1 MTGSALSREDEA
13 LLSAWLA
20 GSETPQETLSLTAMK
35 GFFFGLVAAPA
46 PVETQDWMDIIFGG
60 AAPNSISDDKLF
72 AIISVYNEISEQ
84 VYESGAKLPT
94 ECVPASQFEGNF
106 SVGHPLNEWAIGFA
120 IGAAFYYESLL
131 NALPD
136 DAEITTA
143 LQTAY
148 LCLSYFSC
156 ATTAQQIA
164 QLQQSSWQDFTDS
177 ILDMMPDFITA
188 YAQVIEQAAIASGN
202 YEDEDWH
209 DSELDDEL
217 DD

>member
-1 MTGSALSREDEA
+1 MLGWVMRAILRA
-13 LLSAWLA
+13 
-20 GSETPQETLSLTAMK
+20 
-35 GFFFGLVAAPA
+35 
-46 PVETQDWMDIIFGG
+46 
-60 AAPNSISDDKLF
+60 SIWKRLW
-72 AIISVYNEISEQ
+72 IRGR
-84 VYESGAKLPT
+84 ESGAKLPA
-94 ECVPASQFEGNF
+94 ECVPASQFEDNF
-106 SVGHPLNEWAIGFA
+106 SAGHSLNEWAIGFA

-156 ATTAQQIA
+156 AATAQKIA

-188 YAQVIEQAAIASGN
+188 YAQVIEQAAIDSGN
-202 YEDEDWH
+202 YEDENWD
-209 DSELDDEL
+209 DSELDD
-217 DD
+217 